1 MTPQLG
7 GLARRASK
15 IREIRN
21 GGTPLLLLESGD
33 FLAKEKPRTKEETA
47 AARGK
52 ADFLLRAYRAMGYD
66 AVLPGELDF
75 AAGIALLSDHGKKG
89 VPFVCLNLLS
99 ERTGKPLFLPYRRFS
114 RGGITV
120 LVTGLASESVFP
132 RGALAG
138 FGLTVL
144 PPGEALFSLLAR
156 REAEADVVIV
166 LSHLG
171 FSEDLELAKRAGRPL
186 LVLGAHSRIPV
197 WVAEAKS
204 GSILSVPKDR
214 GMFLREISI
223 GTVAG
228 GGTGPAGFADGALV
242 DQYEAQR
249 RDLLAR
255 GKEMDRKERELAE
268 RTLEAYKRM
277 IVIPDGRR
285 LTIPRE
291 HPLDEKVPDDPEMVR
306 MHGEYRKTL
315 ERQARPL
322 TPGPI
327 GHGEGR
333 RDRSAGGQEPR
344 NERASR

>member
-1 MTPQLG
+1 M
-7 GLARRASK
+7 
-15 IREIRN
+15 
-21 GGTPLLLLESGD
+21 LLESGD
-33 FLAKEKPRTKEETA
+33 FLVKENPRSPGETA

-52 ADFLLRAYRAMGYD
+52 ADFLFQAYQTMGYD

-75 AAGIALLSDHGKKG
+75 AAGIALLVDHEKKG

-99 ERTGKPLFLPYRRFS
+99 ERTGKPLFPPFRRFS
-114 RGGITV
+114 RGGVTV

-132 RGALAG
+132 RGVLAG

-144 PPGEALFSLLAR
+144 PPGEALSSLLAR

-186 LVLGAHSRIPV
+186 LVLGAHSRIPA

-228 GGTGPAGFADGALV
+228 GGTGPAGFADGSLV
-242 DQYEAQR
+242 AQYEAQR

-255 GKEMDRKERELAE
+255 GKELDRKERDLAE

-285 LTIPRE
+285 FTIPRE

-327 GHGEGR
+327 GPGEGR
-333 RDRSAGGQEPR
+333 LDRSASGQEPR